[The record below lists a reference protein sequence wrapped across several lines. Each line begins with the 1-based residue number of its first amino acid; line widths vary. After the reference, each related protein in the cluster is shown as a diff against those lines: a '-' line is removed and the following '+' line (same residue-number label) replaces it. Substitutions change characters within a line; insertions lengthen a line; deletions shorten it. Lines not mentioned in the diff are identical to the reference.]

1 MKARQFGLAA
11 AATLLAVPAAAQ
23 NVRASDPQTIV
34 QALHG
39 AGFKAEL
46 GKDGEGDPMI
56 VSASSGS
63 EFRVIFYGCTANK
76 NCATIQFVS
85 GYEVKTPVTL
95 ARINEWNKTKRF
107 ARAVLDGEGDP
118 IILMDVDLD
127 DGGLSRPLFID
138 NIEFWASVL
147 GDFERF
153 IGYRK

>member
-1 MKARQFGLAA
+1 MRTRLVWLAA
-11 AATLLAVPAAAQ
+11 AAALLAVPASAQ

-34 QALHG
+34 QALQG

-46 GKDGEGDPMI
+46 RKDGEGDPMI

-76 NCATIQFVS
+76 NCATIQFLS

-95 ARINEWNKTKRF
+95 AKINEWNKTKRF
-107 ARAVLDGEGDP
+107 ARAFLDNEGDP

-127 DGGLSRPLFID
+127 DGGLSKALFID
-138 NIEFWASVL
+138 NLEFWVSL
-147 GDFERF
+147 LNGFEAH
-153 IGYRK
+153 IGYTD